1 MAWLA
6 VRGGGRMVLML
17 AAAVS
22 LLVLLYVARLR
33 TSRPAP
39 VSLRELLDAGV
50 AAAEAGGEQVRR
62 VRLSNRLA
70 QQSKGKTR
78 EGADDPL
85 TAGDLSSHR
94 VMYGGLSAAFP
105 AIAIV
110 SEEHTDG
117 DHDHD
122 TAVSLLSRAHALRNL
137 IGDDV
142 LVPAKAVTVWIDPL
156 DATQEYTEN
165 LLDYV
170 TTMVCVAVHGSPV
183 IGVIHQPFLNKTT
196 WGWVGHGSN
205 VQAPPHTDTAGT
217 RAVVVSR
224 SHAGEVESL
233 AKKAFGSDVKVVPAG
248 GAGYK
253 VLQLVEGHADVYL
266 HSSAIKKWDVCAGNA
281 LLASL
286 GGRMT
291 ALDGTNLSYD
301 SEGSQVHLGGL
312 LATVHN
318 HGRVV
323 EAVRKVRLSK
333 P

>member
-6 VRGGGRMVLML
+6 LRGSGRMVVVL

-22 LLVLLYVARLR
+22 LLVLLYVARIR
-33 TSRPAP
+33 TSRPAL
-39 VSLRELLDAGV
+39 VSLRQLLDAGV
-50 AAAEAGGEQVRR
+50 AAAEAGGDEVRR
-62 VRLSNRLA
+62 VRLTNRLA

-94 VMYGGLSAAFP
+94 VMYGGLSASFP
-105 AIAIV
+105 GLSII
-110 SEEHTDG
+110 SEEHTQG
-117 DHDHD
+117 DRDAA
-122 TAVSLLSRAHALRNL
+122 TNLQSRARTLGGL
-137 IGDDV
+137 IKDDV
-142 LVPAKAVTVWIDPL
+142 LVPAEAITVWIDPL

-205 VQAPPHTDTAGT
+205 VHSPAQGDATET
-217 RAVVVSR
+217 RTVVVSR
-224 SHAGEVESL
+224 SHPGEVQAL
-233 AKKAFGSDVKVVPAG
+233 AKKAFGPEVKVVPAG

-253 VLQLVEGHADVYL
+253 VLQLVEGHADAYL

-286 GGRMT
+286 GGHMT
-291 ALDGTNLSYD
+291 ALDGTPLSY
-301 SEGSQVHLGGL
+301 SIEATPVHLGGL
-312 LATVHN
+312 LAALSN
-318 HGRVV
+318 HGQMLDS
-323 EAVRKVRLSK
+323 VRKARAK
-333 P
+333 A

>member
-1 MAWLA
+1 
-6 VRGGGRMVLML
+6 MVVVL

-22 LLVLLYVARLR
+22 LLVLLYVARIR
-33 TSRPAP
+33 TSRPAL
-39 VSLRELLDAGV
+39 VSLRRLLDAGV
-50 AAAEAGGEQVRR
+50 AAAEVGGDEVRR

-94 VMYGGLSAAFP
+94 VMYGGLSASFP
-105 AIAIV
+105 GLSII
-110 SEEHTDG
+110 SEEHSEG
-117 DHDHD
+117 DHDG
-122 TAVSLLSRAHALRNL
+122 AANLLSRARTLGGL

-142 LVPAKAVTVWIDPL
+142 LVPAEAITVWIDPL

-205 VQAPPHTDTAGT
+205 VQAPAQGDATET
-217 RAVVVSR
+217 RTVVVSR
-224 SHAGEVESL
+224 SHPGEVQAL
-233 AKKAFGSDVKVVPAG
+233 AKKAFGPEVKVVPAG

-253 VLQLVEGHADVYL
+253 VLQLVEGHADAYL

-286 GGRMT
+286 GGHMT
-291 ALDGTNLSYD
+291 ALDGTALSY
-301 SEGSQVHLGGL
+301 SLEATQVHLGGL
-312 LATVHN
+312 LAALSN
-318 HGRVV
+318 HGRMLDS
-323 EAVRKVRLSK
+323 VRKARAK
-333 P
+333 A

>member
-6 VRGGGRMVLML
+6 LRGSGRMVVVL

-22 LLVLLYVARLR
+22 LLVLLYVARIR
-33 TSRPAP
+33 TSRPAL
-39 VSLRELLDAGV
+39 VSLRRLLDAGV
-50 AAAEAGGEQVRR
+50 AAAEAGGDEVRR

-94 VMYGGLSAAFP
+94 VMYGGLSATFP
-105 AIAIV
+105 GLSII
-110 SEEHTDG
+110 SEEHAEG
-117 DHDHD
+117 DRNAAAD
-122 TAVSLLSRAHALRNL
+122 LLSRVRTLGGPS
-137 IGDDV
+137 GDDV
-142 LVPAKAVTVWIDPL
+142 LVPAEAVTIWIDPL

-183 IGVIHQPFLNKTT
+183 IGIIHQPFLNKTT

-205 VQAPPHTDTAGT
+205 VNSPAQRDASEGRT
-217 RAVVVSR
+217 VVVSR
-224 SHAGEVESL
+224 SHPGEVQAL
-233 AKKAFGSDVKVVPAG
+233 AKKAFGSEVKVVPAG

-253 VLQLVEGHADVYL
+253 VLQLVEGHADAYL

-286 GGRMT
+286 GGHMT
-291 ALDGTNLSYD
+291 SLEGTSLNYSLESTP
-301 SEGSQVHLGGL
+301 VHLGGL
-312 LATVHN
+312 LAALSN
-318 HGRVV
+318 HAQMLD
-323 EAVRKVRLSK
+323 AVRKARAK
-333 P
+333 A

>member
-110 SEEHTDG
+110 SEEHTEG
-117 DHDHD
+117 DHN
-122 TAVSLLSRAHALRNL
+122 TAVSLLSRARALRGL

-205 VQAPPHTDTAGT
+205 VQAPPHSDAADT
-217 RAVVVSR
+217 RVVVVSR

-233 AKKAFGSDVKVVPAG
+233 AKKAFGPDVKVVPAG

-253 VLQLVEGHADVYL
+253 VLQLVEGHADAYL

-291 ALDGTNLSYD
+291 ALDGTNLGYG

-318 HGRVV
+318 HGRVLDT
-323 EAVRKVRLSK
+323 VRKVRPSK
-333 P
+333 T